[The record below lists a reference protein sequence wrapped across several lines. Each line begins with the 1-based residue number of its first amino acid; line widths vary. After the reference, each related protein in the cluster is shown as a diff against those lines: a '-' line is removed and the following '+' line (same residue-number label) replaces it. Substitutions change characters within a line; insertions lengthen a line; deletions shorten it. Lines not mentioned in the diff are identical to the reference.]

1 MENGTRLCK
10 GSYSPLY
17 RAKDWGAIIMLHGS
31 DQFKYLVTD
40 RFHYEL
46 SFSKDNIQG
55 VLYEPWHWR
64 FVGDDHSLQTF
75 YAQRKL
81 AGLLTTCDT
90 WQIISLTVNDSDHRL
105 LYSLWGGALRPKSSH
120 KCTSCWFT
128 LSWECSLQSVVRCSG
143 VSSHTNAVAHE
154 AQIFSVGGRETCA
167 GPSSTQIYGK
177 PCTRILR

>member
-1 MENGTRLCK
+1 
-10 GSYSPLY
+10 
-17 RAKDWGAIIMLHGS
+17 MLHGS
-31 DQFKYLVTD
+31 DQCKFFMTD

-64 FVGDDHSLQTF
+64 FVGDDHSLHTF

-90 WQIISLTVNDSDHRL
+90 WQIISLTFNDPDHRL
-105 LYSLWGGALRPKSSH
+105 LHSLWGGALRPKSSH

-128 LSWECSLQSVVRCSG
+128 LSWECSLQPVVRCSG
-143 VSSHTNAVAHE
+143 VSSHTNAVAYE
-154 AQIFSVGGRETCA
+154 AQTFSQSAEERHMCRSPINTNSWETLHQDSEVVVWLVR
-167 GPSSTQIYGK
+167 GIRVPYWLPNGVF
-177 PCTRILR
+177 PF

>member
-1 MENGTRLCK
+1 
-10 GSYSPLY
+10 
-17 RAKDWGAIIMLHGS
+17 MLHGS
-31 DQFKYLVTD
+31 DQCKFFMTD

-90 WQIISLTVNDSDHRL
+90 WQIISLAFNDPDHRL
-105 LYSLWGGALRPKSSH
+105 LHSLWGGALRPCLTTNVLVAGSLCRENVLFSRLWDAQVLAVTLMLLLMKHKLSH
-120 KCTSCWFT
+120 SRQK
-128 LSWECSLQSVVRCSG
+128 RD
-143 VSSHTNAVAHE
+143 
-154 AQIFSVGGRETCA
+154 TCA
-167 GPSSTQIYGK
+167 GPPSTQIHGK
-177 PCTRILR
+177 PYTRILR